1 MIPFKQYFVMIGAV
15 AVAGCSAQHAS
26 TPTAATTAPVVKTL
40 TTSVPAVTR
49 VVIGQWRA
57 AGSLNGPMKIYR
69 SKGKFYLQRHLAD
82 GTREEQPLRPFQHRL
97 GQAFRAPKPSSKFWI
112 IDRDGDLQ
120 SWNGNG
126 YIGVAR
132 RG

>member
-1 MIPFKQYFVMIGAV
+1 MISFRQSFIAIGAV
-15 AVAGCSAQHAS
+15 AVAGCTTHSAPE
-26 TPTAATTAPVVKTL
+26 TTAAAPVVKTL

-57 AGSLNGPMKIYR
+57 RGSLNGPIKIYR
-69 SKGKFYLQRHLAD
+69 SKGKFYLQRQLAD
-82 GTREEQPLRPFQHRL
+82 GTKDEQRLRPFQHRL
-97 GQAFRAPKPSSKFWI
+97 GQAFRAPDPSSKFWI

-120 SWNGNG
+120 SWNRNG
-126 YIGVAR
+126 YIAVAR

>member
-1 MIPFKQYFVMIGAV
+1 MISFKQYVMLIGAV
-15 AVAGCSAQHAS
+15 AIAGCSTQKD
-26 TPTAATTAPVVKTL
+26 TPTPAATAPPVVKTL

-49 VVIGQWRA
+49 TVIGQWQAR
-57 AGSLNGPMKIYR
+57 GSLNGPVKIYR
-69 SKGKFYLQRHLAD
+69 SKGKFYLQRKLAD
-82 GTREEQPLRPFQHRL
+82 GTQDEQPLRPFQHRL
-97 GQAFRAPKPSSKFWI
+97 GQAFRAAKPNSKFWI

-120 SWNGNG
+120 SWNAQG